1 MPTYS
6 ISGNC
11 NVPAGVVIYA
21 GALQGSVTADASG
34 NYTISNLVNG
44 SYTIAVQNKGYKYT
58 PTVQNVVVNSANVT
72 GVNFTATVVAFSSSA
87 RSRAMIAAVLAPH
100 RGAAK

>member
-21 GALQGSVTADASG
+21 GALQGWTPCPYASG
-34 NYTISNLVNG
+34 NYTISK
-44 SYTIAVQNKGYKYT
+44 I
-58 PTVQNVVVNSANVT
+58 
-72 GVNFTATVVAFSSSA
+72 
-87 RSRAMIAAVLAPH
+87 
-100 RGAAK
+100 